1 MAAVSDVARCVHA
14 FSPSLRGCG
23 NTLCSG
29 GWNPA
34 VGALADIRRGSTD
47 RAVLHYGGESERKSG
62 IAGIGRGSV
71 AAGGLL
77 AEPNVKPRSTAPP
90 VRGPLHCD
98 GTSQHGT
105 GSTPEFGLPK
115 TQGLAY
121 DGEHTMEA
129 PLFFPLVSGMTQ
141 REEQRICSLLTPRQ
155 APKAFPQIPL
165 KSLPLAKR
173 DVPASRSIPFHR
185 LRSLLSR
192 RSGPRTAA
200 TVEQAVVRGQFI

>member
-1 MAAVSDVARCVHA
+1 MAMVAASDVARSVHA
-14 FSPSLRGCG
+14 FFPSLRCRG

-62 IAGIGRGSV
+62 SAGIGRG
-71 AAGGLL
+71 GLAVRGFFVEL
-77 AEPNVKPRSTAPP
+77 NVKPHSTAPP
-90 VRGPLHCD
+90 VPGRLRCD

-105 GSTPEFGLPK
+105 GSTPEFGLSK

-129 PLFFPLVSGMTQ
+129 PLFFPLRHSTDQ
-141 REEQRICSLLTPRQ
+141 REDKGYALSLIPDKIQRP
-155 APKAFPQIPL
+155 
-165 KSLPLAKR
+165 
-173 DVPASRSIPFHR
+173 SRSIPLHR
-185 LRSLLSR
+185 LSFLLSR
-192 RSGPRTAA
+192 RSGRRTAA
-200 TVEQAVVRGQFI
+200 TLKKAGVRGQFI

>member
-1 MAAVSDVARCVHA
+1 MSKSKPASSGLLRDPRSASLLCDGDGRGKRRRSLCSR

-71 AAGGLL
+71 AAGVLL

-115 TQGLAY
+115 TQRLAY

-129 PLFFPLVSGMTQ
+129 PLFFPLPHSTDQ
-141 REEQRICSLLTPRQ
+141 REDKGYALSLLPDKLQR
-155 APKAFPQIPL
+155 P
-165 KSLPLAKR
+165 
-173 DVPASRSIPFHR
+173 
-185 LRSLLSR
+185 SR
-192 RSGPRTAA
+192 RFP
-200 TVEQAVVRGQFI
+200 